1 MVAMPPPSDPSTLI
15 ELARA
20 GDRRSLARLISL
32 VESGREAGDGAL
44 AALFPRTG
52 RAWTVGVTGSPG
64 AGKSTLLDLLIGR
77 YRAAGLS
84 VGVVVVDPSSPF
96 SGGALLGDRV
106 RMQGHVSDEGVFVRS
121 MSTRGHLGGV
131 ADATAKVLMVLDA
144 VGFDVVLIETV
155 GVGQTEVE
163 VTEMADTILVV
174 VTPASG
180 DDIQAAKAG
189 LLEVGDVFCVNK
201 ADLPGADDIVRH
213 LTQMLEMG
221 GPQPWS
227 PPIATVSA
235 RRGEGIELLISF
247 LDDHRRFL
255 GPHLDQD
262 RASRLA
268 LILRRALI
276 AGITRKV
283 VGASFPPEALR
294 EVTERQ
300 IDPWTVARR
309 LSD

>member
-1 MVAMPPPSDPSTLI
+1 MPPPSDPSELI
-15 ELARA
+15 RRARE

-32 VESGREAGDGAL
+32 VETGRERGGEAL
-44 AALFPRTG
+44 ATLYPHTG

-64 AGKSTLLDLLIGR
+64 AGKSTLLDLLIGH
-77 YRAAGLS
+77 YRADGLS

-106 RMQGHVSDEGVFVRS
+106 RMQGHVSDQGVFVRS

-163 VTEMADTILVV
+163 VTEMADTTVVV

-201 ADLPGADDIVRH
+201 SDLPGADDIVRH

-221 GPQPWS
+221 GLEPWS

-235 RRGEGIELLISF
+235 KREEGIEVLTSF

-255 GPHLDQD
+255 APRLDQD

-268 LILRRALI
+268 LILRRALVAEI
-276 AGITRKV
+276 ARNV
-283 VGASFPPEALR
+283 VGGSFPPEALR
-294 EVTERQ
+294 QVTDRQ
-300 IDPWTVARR
+300 VDPWTIARR
-309 LSD
+309 LTG

>member
-1 MVAMPPPSDPSTLI
+1 MPPPSDTSELI
-15 ELARA
+15 ERARE

-32 VESGREAGDGAL
+32 VETGREQGRQAL
-44 AALFPRTG
+44 ASLFPHTG

-64 AGKSTLLDLLIGR
+64 AGKSTLLDLLIGH

-106 RMQGHVSDEGVFVRS
+106 RMQGHVSDQGVFVRS

-131 ADATAKVLMVLDA
+131 ADATAKVLMVLDS

-163 VTEMADTILVV
+163 VTEMADTTLVV

-201 ADLPGADDIVRH
+201 ADLPGADDIVGH

-221 GPQPWS
+221 GSQPWA

-235 RRGEGIELLISF
+235 RRGEGIETLTSL
-247 LDDHRRFL
+247 LDDHRRYL

-276 AGITRKV
+276 AEITHHV
-283 VGASFPPEALR
+283 VGASFPPEALLQ
-294 EVTERQ
+294 VTDRQ
-300 IDPWTVARR
+300 IDPWTIARR
-309 LSD
+309 LTG

>member
-1 MVAMPPPSDPSTLI
+1 MPPPSDPNQLI
-15 ELARA
+15 ERARE

-32 VESGREAGDGAL
+32 VEVGREQGREAL
-44 AALFPRTG
+44 ATLFPHTG

-64 AGKSTLLDLLIGR
+64 AGKSTLLDLLIGHF
-77 YRAAGLS
+77 RADGLS

-106 RMQGHVSDEGVFVRS
+106 RMQGHVSDQGVFVRS

-163 VTEMADTILVV
+163 VTEMADTTLVV

-201 ADLPGADDIVRH
+201 ADLPGADDIVGH

-221 GPQPWS
+221 GSQPWS

-235 RRGEGIELLISF
+235 RRGEGIETLTALLG
-247 LDDHRRFL
+247 DHRRFL
-255 GPHLDQD
+255 APHLDQD
-262 RASRLA
+262 RAARLA

-276 AGITRKV
+276 AEITHNV
-283 VGASFPPEALR
+283 VGGSFPPEALLQ
-294 EVTERQ
+294 VTHRHV
-300 IDPWTVARR
+300 DPWTIARR
-309 LSD
+309 LAG

>member
-1 MVAMPPPSDPSTLI
+1 MPPPSDPSQLI
-15 ELARA
+15 ERARE

-32 VESGREAGDGAL
+32 VELGREQGREAL
-44 AALFPRTG
+44 AGLFPDTG

-64 AGKSTLLDLLIGR
+64 AGKSTLLDVLIGR
-77 YRAAGLS
+77 YRAGGLS

-106 RMQGHVSDEGVFVRS
+106 RMQGHVSDDGVFVRS

-144 VGFDVVLIETV
+144 MGFDVVLIETV

-163 VTEMADTILVV
+163 VTEMADTTMVV
-174 VTPASG
+174 VTPSSG

-189 LLEVGDVFCVNK
+189 LLEIGDVFCVNK
-201 ADLPGADDIVRH
+201 ADLPGADEIVRH

-221 GPQPWS
+221 GPRPWV
-227 PPIATVSA
+227 PPIVTVSA
-235 RRGEGIELLISF
+235 RRGEGIDRLTSF
-247 LDDHRRFL
+247 LSDHRRFL
-255 GPHLDQD
+255 DPHLDQD

-276 AGITRKV
+276 AEITRDV
-283 VGASFPPEALR
+283 VGGSFPAEALR
-294 EVTERQ
+294 QVTDRQ
-300 IDPWTVARR
+300 VDPWTVARR
-309 LSD
+309 LTG